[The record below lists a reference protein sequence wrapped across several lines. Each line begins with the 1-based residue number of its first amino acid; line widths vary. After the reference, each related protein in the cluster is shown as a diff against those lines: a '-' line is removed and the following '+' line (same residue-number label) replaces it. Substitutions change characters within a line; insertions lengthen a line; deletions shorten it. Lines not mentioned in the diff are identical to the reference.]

1 MATPFHRALARG
13 EAVEVL
19 MNGIGFVS
27 FVDEGLKAIGTQNLN
42 SCMAVIMATTKGAV
56 LAHIPPLPG
65 PTTDPNA
72 SINHTRE
79 LMAAFLRK
87 CQDNFK
93 GPELKNSVL
102 VYAMFQGQVAM
113 PEQRDFI
120 HSIFLENLDK
130 DQFPREYAY
139 TVHPSGHLN
148 PANGTVF
155 IDGRHDKP
163 KLFVEN
169 IEQELLGP

>member
-1 MATPFHRALARG
+1 
-13 EAVEVL
+13 
-19 MNGIGFVS
+19 
-27 FVDEGLKAIGTQNLN
+27 
-42 SCMAVIMATTKGAV
+42 MATTKGAV

-79 LMAAFLRK
+79 LMTTFLGK
-87 CQDNFK
+87 CQEKFK

-120 HSIFLENLDK
+120 HSIFLENLEE
-130 DQFPREYAY
+130 DQFPREYNY
-139 TVHPSGHLN
+139 NVHPAGHLN
-148 PANGTVF
+148 PASGTVF
-155 IDGRHDKP
+155 IDGRGDKP
-163 KLFVEN
+163 KLYVEN
-169 IEQELLGP
+169 IEMELLGP